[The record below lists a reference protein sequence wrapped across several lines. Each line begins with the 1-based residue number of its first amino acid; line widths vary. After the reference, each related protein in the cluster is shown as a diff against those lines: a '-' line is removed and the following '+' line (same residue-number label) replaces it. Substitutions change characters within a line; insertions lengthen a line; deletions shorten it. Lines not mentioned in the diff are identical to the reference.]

1 VSRLRIRDLVILNLY
16 GLALTMAVGVLDPPV
31 FTAKINQ
38 LVPNNDL
45 RNTAL
50 GLLTFAGL
58 VVAAVSQ
65 PVWGALSDHT
75 RSRWGRRRPFL
86 VGGSLAN
93 LVLFGLLALGGDLW
107 TLALLV
113 LLIQLASNAVQGA
126 YQSLIPDHV
135 PEAQRG
141 VAAGVKTLVELPSVV
156 VGPLVAGLLL
166 GMEGWSV
173 TTRVLAMMLVLQLIY
188 VAVTLITLRR
198 APAPPTNLPAQGA
211 YQFTNS
217 PIHPSTLR
225 QTFRDTFRIDW
236 RANRDLRWWLVNRA
250 LFWFALLILRTFLI
264 NYVEQV
270 TGLSPEEAQRTIG
283 LLAAVL
289 GGLTFGVA
297 LPAGHLA
304 DRVGRRP
311 LLATAGLLAAGGA
324 FVLLAA
330 RSLEVMFVGGIFIG
344 LAGGLFF
351 TSSWALA
358 TELVP
363 KDEAARYLGIANL
376 ATAGGSAA
384 ARLAGPLIDGINHF
398 SGSETLGYVSVY
410 ALAGVLF
417 LLSSWAI
424 RHVAAG

>member
-1 VSRLRIRDLVILNLY
+1 
-16 GLALTMAVGVLDPPV
+16 MAVSVLDPPV

-38 LVPNNDL
+38 LIPHSDL
-45 RNTAL
+45 RNTTL

-58 VVAAVSQ
+58 VVAAASQ
-65 PVWGALSDHT
+65 PVWGALSDRT

-93 LVLFGLLALGGDLW
+93 LALFGLLALSGDLW

-166 GMEGWSV
+166 SIAGW
-173 TTRVLAMMLVLQLIY
+173 TTTERVLAVMLFLQLLYI
-188 VAVTLITLRR
+188 AVTLIALRHI
-198 APAPPTNLPAQGA
+198 PDPPISQSTHLPTCQ
-211 YQFTNS
+211 
-217 PIHPSTLR
+217 PSIK
-225 QTFRDTFRIDW
+225 QIFHIDW
-236 RANRDLRWWLVNRA
+236 QSSRDLRWWLVNRA
-250 LFWFALLILRTFLI
+250 LFWFALLVLRTFLI

-270 TGLSPEEAQRTIG
+270 AGLSPEEAQRTIG

-289 GGLTFGVA
+289 GVLTFGVA
-297 LPAGHLA
+297 LPSGYLA

-311 LLATAGLLAAGGA
+311 LLAAAGLLAAGGA
-324 FVLLAA
+324 FVLLTA

-363 KDEAARYLGIANL
+363 QNEAARYLGIANL

-384 ARLAGPLIDGINHF
+384 ARLTGPLIDGINHF

-424 RHVAAG
+424 RHVTSG